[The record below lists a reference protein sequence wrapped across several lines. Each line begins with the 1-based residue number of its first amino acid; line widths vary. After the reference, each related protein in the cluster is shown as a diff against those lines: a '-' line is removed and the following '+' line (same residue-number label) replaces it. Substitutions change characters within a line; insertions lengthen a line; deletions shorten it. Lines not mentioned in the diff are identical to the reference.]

1 MPSSPPQYCCYRGVY
16 TRIRQT
22 LCWLSQRAY
31 WARWSVWQV
40 HVENMAAVHLI
51 AAQRLHPGRSQSASE
66 LVAGEAFNISDFS
79 QNIVSLCER
88 TLPQSHAVA
97 VRGRLS
103 PLAQSALVRVDA
115 EAAGARKPF
124 VTLPYWL
131 LWFLVRVAVLLSI
144 VCHTIF
150 CGLQILHPKTG
161 AFHDKCLFESCVG
174 ALPLATIRVPRTNG
188 RLSTH

>member
-1 MPSSPPQYCCYRGVY
+1 MSARFLCHIRLQFAASSLHALRPR
-16 TRIRQT
+16 
-22 LCWLSQRAY
+22 LC
-31 WARWSVWQV
+31 
-40 HVENMAAVHLI
+40 
-51 AAQRLHPGRSQSASE
+51 
-66 LVAGEAFNISDFS
+66 
-79 QNIVSLCER
+79 
-88 TLPQSHAVA
+88 
-97 VRGRLS
+97 
-103 PLAQSALVRVDA
+103 VDA

-161 AFHDKCLFESCVG
+161 AFHDKCLFELCVG

-188 RLSTH
+188 RPRHINRRPMLLG